1 VEDANNGE
9 DDASIASHVAM
20 LKVQWNKSNPDVSIV
35 SVRMEKT
42 YADRRALVF
51 NGVSTQA
58 ILEKYPTL
66 RYAEQVKGIM
76 LHI

>member
-1 VEDANNGE
+1 
-9 DDASIASHVAM
+9 M

-35 SVRMEKT
+35 STRMDKT

-66 RYAEQVKGIM
+66 RYAEQVKGIS
-76 LHI
+76 LHICLSLHFSSS